1 MKGGRKRFKKK
12 GGGGVQKVLPCLEG
26 GGGRA
31 QKVSDPR
38 FSHFV
43 APLQVINDQ
52 SLKVSDIFHY
62 SLKKLTSLAF
72 SILTGLPQMVT
83 TPGTWVRVQVRQTDP
98 TKARNEV
105 VNMAATTCRRQSFLR
120 DSVTKES
127 KFILLLKIG
136 LFFVQPQV
144 DNQSGPKC
152 DAL

>member
-12 GGGGVQKVLPCLEG
+12 GGGCKKFYPVLR

-120 DSVTKES
+120 DSVTKEDGQ
-127 KFILLLKIG
+127 KK
-136 LFFVQPQV
+136 FFVV
-144 DNQSGPKC
+144 VENW
-152 DAL
+152 LI